1 MYIHVYPIIL
11 YYIQERNLRR
21 PRKQEARSKKQEARS
36 KKQETNQKQK
46 VKVETRFVI

>member
-21 PRKQEARSKKQEARS
+21 PRKQEARSKKQEARNQS
-36 KKQETNQKQK
+36 KKK

>member
-21 PRKQEARSKKQEARS
+21 PRKQEARSKKQE
-36 KKQETNQKQK
+36 TNQKKSKGGNQ
-46 VKVETRFVI
+46 ICNLNNM